1 MKFLFIA
8 IAICSFA
15 SCRTAQ
21 LTETNLYF
29 GQTKPNGDVITEK
42 EWASFR
48 RQYICRVFKEG
59 SSVMSLSGNWYDTAA
74 QKLITEPT
82 YLVSYYYKYSPEVS
96 AQVDSLRYWYK
107 NIFQQQSVLRVNRSV
122 KASF

>member
-1 MKFLFIA
+1 MKFLLIA
-8 IAICSFA
+8 VAVFTFA
-15 SCRTAQ
+15 SCRTSQ

-29 GQTKPNGDVITEK
+29 GQTKPNGGVVSEK
-42 EWASFR
+42 EWADFR
-48 RQYICRVFKEG
+48 QQYISRVFKEG

-82 YLVSYYYKYSPEVS
+82 YMVSYYYKYSPELS

-107 NIFQQQSVLRVNRSV
+107 NIFQQQSVLRVDRTV